1 MAPKQYL
8 SKAKYD
14 ELIAELDYLKH
25 TRRREVAEALEYAK
39 SLGDLSENSEYQE
52 ARETQSGIE
61 ERISTLESL
70 LKVATVIAGNE
81 RGTRETVDVG
91 SIVVVEKV
99 GTSKEQRYHV
109 VGSEEAN
116 MAEAKISNQSPLGE
130 AMIGR
135 KTGEMFSF
143 KTPAGEVSYKIIAVE

>member
-1 MAPKQYL
+1 MAGKQYL
-8 SKAKYD
+8 SKSKYD
-14 ELIAELDYLKH
+14 ELVKELDYLKH

-61 ERISTLESL
+61 ERISNLEGL
-70 LKVATVIAGNE
+70 LKTATIISSNGN
-81 RGTRETVDVG
+81 GKRETVDVG
-91 SIVVVEKV
+91 SIVIVQKV
-99 GTSKEQRYHV
+99 GAGKEQRYHV

-135 KTGEMFSF
+135 KPGETFSF
-143 KTPAGEVSYKIIAVE
+143 KTPAGEVSYKIISVE